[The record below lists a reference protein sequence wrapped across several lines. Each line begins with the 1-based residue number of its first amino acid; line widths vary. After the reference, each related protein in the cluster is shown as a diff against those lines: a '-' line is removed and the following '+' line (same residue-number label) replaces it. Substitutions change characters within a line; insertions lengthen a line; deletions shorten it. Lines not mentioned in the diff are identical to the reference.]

1 MARQPV
7 NAVRIFGVLSCVGE
21 PFGLREVDRARSDDA
36 LILSTSKLGNLYLR
50 QGSREK
56 ALQAYADASRCAS
69 FYPEQK
75 QLIEAQIKRV
85 SSDPI
90 DKVRFAHFQSIRS
103 EYLKSRVIGKSPP
116 AVVQASYQ

>member
-75 QLIEAQIKRV
+75 QLI
-85 SSDPI
+85 
-90 DKVRFAHFQSIRS
+90 
-103 EYLKSRVIGKSPP
+103 
-116 AVVQASYQ
+116 